1 VWRCAN
7 AHLHHRQN
15 DLVYLM
21 YAVGPRSGAQLLEHT
36 IEGLP
41 PAPPT
46 QLDPTY
52 MLFLLLLLLV

>member
-1 VWRCAN
+1 
-7 AHLHHRQN
+7 LHHRQN